1 VQGSY
6 YETQEAC
13 HRSETGPTEE
23 REVKR
28 AKRKSEINVMP
39 VLVAI
44 LCQKPKT
51 ISKITEDS
59 YQCD

>member
-1 VQGSY
+1 MFPMCSSYY

-28 AKRKSEINVMP
+28 AKRKSEINVVPGAGGNLM
-39 VLVAI
+39 
-44 LCQKPKT
+44 PKT
-51 ISKITEDS
+51 
-59 YQCD
+59 